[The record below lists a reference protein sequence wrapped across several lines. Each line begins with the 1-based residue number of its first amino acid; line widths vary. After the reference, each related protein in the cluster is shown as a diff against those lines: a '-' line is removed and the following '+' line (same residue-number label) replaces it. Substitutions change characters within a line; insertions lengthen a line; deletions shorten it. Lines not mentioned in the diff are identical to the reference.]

1 MKKLNFDAIVKDKL
15 TGDEIGKLMIK
26 DCITGIISG
35 LKDRDIAE
43 GRKPQE
49 HILEI
54 SEQNIL
60 IDKLTGEFNIKTY
73 RAYRELWK
81 YITDISIMQ
90 MTFAFT
96 IEIAL
101 WKIAFTLQS
110 RDRIPI
116 EDEDINILKT
126 NINNLGESI
135 NQFFF
140 YEAVKKLIAGYTQI
154 YEILQTM
161 TAFPDDLFQYVNHV
175 IDGYNLIKKADIL
188 PMICKYTVP
197 EEQIQKALKEVREVS
212 NLYNNEWLKELLVP
226 EMVEFC
232 IVGGKENEEI

>member
-15 TGDEIGKLMIK
+15 TGDEIDKLMIK
-26 DCITGIISG
+26 DCITGIISA

-54 SEQNIL
+54 PEQDKL
-60 IDKLTGEFNIKTY
+60 IDGLSGDYNIKTY
-73 RAYRELWK
+73 KDYRELWK
-81 YITDISIMQ
+81 YLTDISIMQ

-101 WKIAFTLQS
+101 WKIAFTIQS

-116 EDEDINILKT
+116 EDEDINIMKSIVNDLK
-126 NINNLGESI
+126 GSI

-140 YEAVKKLIAGYTQI
+140 YEAVKKLIAKYIQI
-154 YEILQTM
+154 HEILQTL
-161 TAFPDDLFQYVNHV
+161 TAFPDDLFQYVNHL
-175 IDGYNLIKKADIL
+175 IDGYNLINRAEIL
-188 PMICKYTVP
+188 PMIDKTP
-197 EEQIQKALKEVREVS
+197 IMEDKIREALKEIKKVS
-212 NLYNNEWLKELLVP
+212 TLYDEKTLQALLMPVEETCLIGGNED
-226 EMVEFC
+226 
-232 IVGGKENEEI
+232 EEI